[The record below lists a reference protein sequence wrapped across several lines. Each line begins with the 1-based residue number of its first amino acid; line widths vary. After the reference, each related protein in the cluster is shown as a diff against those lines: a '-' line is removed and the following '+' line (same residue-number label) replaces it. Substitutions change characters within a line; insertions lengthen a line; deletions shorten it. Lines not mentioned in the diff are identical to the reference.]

1 MKKPMALKTA
11 LIVCLMGMLLSG
23 CGKGG
28 NANSGFAPIYV
39 SKDDQFTD
47 ATARQ
52 ILQHNE
58 TGAEL
63 LGWHNNH

>member
-11 LIVCLMGMLLSG
+11 LIGSLMAMLLSG
-23 CGKGG
+23 CGLSG

-58 TGAEL
+58 TGKEL

>member
-1 MKKPMALKTA
+1 MKKQTVLKTA
-11 LIVCLMGMLLSG
+11 LIILAMGMLCGCSG
-23 CGKGG
+23 SAGVEAF
-28 NANSGFAPIYV
+28 NPIYI
-39 SKDDQFTD
+39 SKDDSFTD